1 MSPNR
6 SVPTLLRYCFDT
18 YLQPSMWMALG
29 FIRDRWTYKPQP
41 QVKSFG
47 IGTCVSMKQKGYP
60 PRRQTSF
67 SNSTGLTELMS
78 LSVSWTFCTFI
89 PLQRGKYCR
98 FSRKFIEN
106 FNSLIPWG
114 LAEGQPPFSS
124 SYIEYRKSQCSSKN
138 NPLPRWGGVC

>member
-1 MSPNR
+1 MFPNR
-6 SVPTLLRYCFDT
+6 FAPKLLRYCFGT

-29 FIRDRWTYKPQP
+29 FIRDGWTYKPQP

-47 IGTCVSMKQKGYP
+47 IATCVSMKQAGYP
-60 PRRQTSF
+60 PRRQNSF
-67 SNSTGLTELMS
+67 STVPVLTELMS
-78 LSVSWTFCTFI
+78 LSVSWTSRTFI

-106 FNSLIPWG
+106 FNSLIPWH
-114 LAEGQPPFSS
+114 LPEGQVPFSS